1 MKYDSELKAIFKH
14 YNELGEFKI
23 HRSIK
28 SLDMKGYSMFV
39 KEYGINPELHKMPDC
54 LKIYKYMMRES
65 NISEGL
71 YYDQFLEILVRLAA
85 KSDKLLSKNY
95 NYPEEA
101 LDVNEFI

>member
-1 MKYDSELKAIFKH
+1 
-14 YNELGEFKI
+14 
-23 HRSIK
+23 
-28 SLDMKGYSMFV
+28 
-39 KEYGINPELHKMPDC
+39 
-54 LKIYKYMMRES
+54 MRES